1 MPSLLLDLAIKN
13 DGIVCVPNIVP
24 KVADDALVTPVHV
37 RVGQDGDFGIFPADG
52 LLCLTLRCARSN
64 VKSVLFVVSWMQD
77 CSKSIYCSE

>member
-1 MPSLLLDLAIKN
+1 MSSSRGCIIHESQHVTFMPSLLLDLAIKN

-52 LLCLTLRCARSN
+52 LLCLTLRCARLN
-64 VKSVLFVVSWMQD
+64 V
-77 CSKSIYCSE
+77 